1 MTLEPRGAAASGISR
16 PDATA
21 SARIIVALLFFFML
35 INFADKVVLALAAVP
50 LMDEFALT
58 PTQFGLLGSSFFFLF
73 AIAAVTTG
81 FVVNRASTRWTILVM
96 AIIWSVAQLSIP
108 AASGLGFLMM
118 SRIVLGAGE
127 GPAYPVALHAVYKW
141 FSDVRR
147 SLPTAVIAAGACV
160 GLIVAPPALA
170 YVITHLSWRWAFGV
184 LGVLGLLWALA
195 WLALGAEGEIT
206 EPKQSSESAQVP
218 YARLLFNGTT
228 LATFA
233 SGFGGYWGST
243 LIFTWFTPYLI
254 KGLGFPL
261 SEAGWLTTVPA
272 LAMIVAMGA
281 GAYVSQVALAHGAR
295 TRVARGI
302 LAGAAA
308 LLGGLFM
315 LLTPHVAT
323 SAAKVTMI
331 SLGIAL
337 PTIIGVAGFPIISE
351 FTPVRQRSAMLA
363 ITNSIWTTA
372 GLFAPYLTGRL
383 IESGATTE
391 QGYEHGFVICGVIT
405 SVCGAIGLVFLR
417 PEAELMKFSGVGA
430 GSHPRGS
437 FAREVGH
444 SRQTAIAAIC
454 SAKSLKSDFG
464 RGLDRNHTHD
474 E

>member
-1 MTLEPRGAAASGISR
+1 MTRAPRGDARAGISR
-16 PDATA
+16 PGAVPCAWT
-21 SARIIVALLFFFML
+21 IVVLLFFFML
-35 INFADKVVLALAAVP
+35 INFADKVVLAVSAVP
-50 LMDEFALT
+50 LIDEFALT
-58 PTQFGLLGSSFFFLF
+58 PTQFGLLGSSFFLLF
-73 AIAAVTTG
+73 AIAAVATG

-96 AIIWSVAQLSIP
+96 TIVWSVAQLSVI
-108 AASGLGFLMM
+108 AAGGFGLLII
-118 SRIVLGAGE
+118 SRVVLGAAE

-141 FSDVRR
+141 FSNERR
-147 SLPTAVIAAGACV
+147 SLPTAIIAAGACV
-160 GLIVAPPALA
+160 GLIIAPPSLA

-195 WLALGAEGEIT
+195 WLALGAEGEIA
-206 EPKQSSESAQVP
+206 EPEQSSRSAHVP
-218 YARLLFNGTT
+218 YTRLLFNGTT
-228 LATFA
+228 LATFV
-233 SGFGGYWGST
+233 SGFGGYWGTT

-281 GAYVSQVALAHGAR
+281 GAYVSQMALARGAR
-295 TRVARGI
+295 TRVARGM

-308 LLGGLFM
+308 MLGGLFM

-323 SAAKVTMI
+323 SAAKVAVI

-337 PTIIGVAGFPIISE
+337 PTIIGVTGFPIVSE

-372 GLFAPYLTGRL
+372 GVIAPYLMGRL
-383 IESGATTE
+383 IESGATAT

-417 PEAELMKFSGVGA
+417 PEAELMKFSRVGA
-430 GSHPRGS
+430 GSLPVS
-437 FAREVGH
+437 VASEVGH
-444 SRQTAIAAIC
+444 SGQTAIAASIP
-454 SAKSLKSDFG
+454 SNID
-464 RGLDRNHTHD
+464 
-474 E
+474 